1 MILMMGF
8 QQKESTTTRHLID
21 YFSFPII
28 IPSTVRGFSG
38 EKRGMKNKVC
48 IGR

>member
-1 MILMMGF
+1 MI
-8 QQKESTTTRHLID
+8 HLTKLTFYIEHIE
-21 YFSFPII
+21 FVV
-28 IPSTVRGFSG
+28 PSTVRGFSG